1 MNNFR
6 KLKSALFFV
15 ALLTVTSFA
24 ITSCDNKAKTEDA
37 KEVAEDKNE
46 AKMDDS
52 KNEYDAEFLVDVAE
66 ANQNE
71 MSLGKLAQQK
81 GSMAEVKEFGKM
93 MVEEHTKEMADLS
106 ALAAKKSISLP
117 AAKTDDVIEGYKEMS
132 EKSGK
137 KFDEAFCEKMVD
149 GHKDVIS
156 KFEKASTDAVD
167 PDIKMMA
174 TNMLPDLR
182 KHLEMAEMCKKK
194 CEAMK

>member
-6 KLKSALFFV
+6 KLKSSLFFV

-174 TNMLPDLR
+174 TNMLPESFIKFLS
-182 KHLEMAEMCKKK
+182 
-194 CEAMK
+194 